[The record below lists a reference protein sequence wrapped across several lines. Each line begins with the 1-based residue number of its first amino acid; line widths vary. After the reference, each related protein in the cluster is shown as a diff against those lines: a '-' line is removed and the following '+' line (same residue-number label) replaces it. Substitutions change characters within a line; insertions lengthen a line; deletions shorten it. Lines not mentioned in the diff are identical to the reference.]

1 MTRKKQRSS
10 RRPNHGRAARQ
21 NALRE
26 AARRESTNEPL
37 GRCRRGFFGGPLPIV
52 DSLTAL
58 EVRRRGQPLDDLI
71 QLAAD
76 LDGRLLRVTPE
87 LPAFVFTELARA
99 TKTARG
105 GALLASQG
113 YGPQGVVLGRTLFE
127 SLLYIRWALG
137 NPTDVDRLVRLH
149 MRWAAT
155 VEADAWKE
163 SGIATFDSAPNPPLT
178 HEERAE
184 AIALFGPRGT
194 QNWTGHRR
202 IADLVRDVLALETEN
217 GTLTRLGRLID
228 EGFRL
233 MLGWADRMVHT
244 TGISTTTSVS
254 SPRDDTD
261 VGDIVMGPS
270 RDHVQQSLMLL
281 GASFAAILDLVLPRI
296 APDLVEVLHAVS
308 ARMWRSYRPVEQLSA
323 LSGDEPCPCD
333 HPEGKWAQCHAVTDA
348 SADLGLERR
357 TLAAIKRAKSGEAI
371 APPM

>member
-1 MTRKKQRSS
+1 MTRKKRRSS
-10 RRPNHGRAARQ
+10 RRPRHGRAARQ
-21 NALRE
+21 NQNGG
-26 AARRESTNEPL
+26 AARRERANEPL
-37 GRCRRGFFGGPLPIV
+37 GRCRGGFFGGPLPIV

-76 LDGRLLRVTPE
+76 LNGRLLRVDPE

-105 GALLASQG
+105 GALLTSQG

-127 SLLYIRWALG
+127 SLLYMRWALG
-137 NPTDVDRLVRLH
+137 NPTNVDRLVRLH

-155 VEADAWKE
+155 VEADAWKG
-163 SGIATFDSAPNPPLT
+163 SGIAKFDSGPNPPLT

-202 IADLVRDVLALETEN
+202 IADLVKDVLALETEN
-217 GTLTRLGRLID
+217 GTLTSLGRLID

-244 TGISTTTSVS
+244 TGISTTSSVS
-254 SPRDDTD
+254 NSGGNPAI
-261 VGDIVMGPS
+261 GDIVMGPS

-281 GASFAAILDLVLPRI
+281 GTSYAAILDLLLPRI

-308 ARMWRSYRPVEQLSA
+308 ARMWRSYRPVEQLTA
-323 LSGDEPCPCD
+323 LSGDDLCPCD
-333 HPEGKWAQCHAVTDA
+333 HPEGDWARCHAVTDA
-348 SADLGLERR
+348 SADDRLERR
-357 TLAAIKRAKSGEAI
+357 TLAAIKRAKSGQGMT
-371 APPM
+371 PPI